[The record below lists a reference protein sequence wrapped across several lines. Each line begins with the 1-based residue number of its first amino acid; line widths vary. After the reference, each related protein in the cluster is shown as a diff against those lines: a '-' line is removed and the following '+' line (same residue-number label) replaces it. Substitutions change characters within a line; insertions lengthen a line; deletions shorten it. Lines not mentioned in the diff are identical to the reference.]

1 MMKKVMRS
9 LALLVALV
17 TLTVVVSACGS
28 KPLSSRNVLKVD
40 QQAKTITWGVKAD
53 TRLFGLLDT
62 KDGKIKGFEID
73 LAKALTKQMLG
84 PKGKAKFIQV
94 TSSTR
99 MPMLKNGNIDAI
111 IATMT
116 NTPERRKQVAFS
128 NTYFYAGQ
136 SLLVKKGSSI
146 KNVKDLNQQKGT
158 VLGVVGSDS
167 VENVAKVAP
176 NAKVLQL
183 TDYAQAMTALKSG
196 QGQALTTDNGILY
209 GMSVQNPQ
217 YVVTGGTFVSEPYG
231 IAVDKSQTPFRH
243 SLNQAIAQVRA
254 NGQYQKI
261 LHKWFH
267 NVKGFDYEEAAKE

>member
-1 MMKKVMRS
+1 MKKIMRS
-9 LALLVALV
+9 LGLMLALL
-17 TLTVVVSACGS
+17 TLTVVISACGS
-28 KPLSSRNVLKVD
+28 KPLSQRNVLKTD
-40 QQAKTITWGVKAD
+40 QQSKTITWGVKAD

-62 KDGKIKGFEID
+62 KDGQIKGFEID
-73 LAKALTKQMLG
+73 LAKAITKQMLG
-84 PKGKAKFIQV
+84 KDAKAKFIQV

-146 KNVKDLNQQKGT
+146 KNVKDLNRQKGT

-209 GMSVQNPQ
+209 GMSVQNPD

-231 IAVDKSQTPFRH
+231 IAVDKAQTPFRQAVNQ
-243 SLNQAIAQVRA
+243 SLKELRA

-267 NVKGFDYEEAAKE
+267 NVKGFYYEEAARE

>member
-1 MMKKVMRS
+1 MKKLMRR
-9 LALLVALV
+9 LGLIVALV
-17 TLTVVVSACGS
+17 ALTVVVSSCGS

-40 QQAKTITWGVKAD
+40 QQSKTITWGVKAD

-73 LAKALTKQMLG
+73 LAKAITKQMLG

-116 NTPERRKQVAFS
+116 NTPERRKQVAFTD
-128 NTYFYAGQ
+128 TYFYAGQ

-209 GMSVQNPQ
+209 GMSVQNPD

-231 IAVDKSQTPFRH
+231 IAVDKPQTPFRQGI
-243 SLNQAIAQVRA
+243 NQAIAELRA

-267 NVKGFDYEEAAKE
+267 NVKGFDYKEAAKE

>member
-1 MMKKVMRS
+1 MKR
-9 LALLVALV
+9 LIRNLGLLLALV
-17 TLTVVVSACGS
+17 TVSLMVTACGNQS
-28 KPLSSRNVLKVD
+28 LAKKNVLKTD
-40 QQAKTITWGVKAD
+40 QQEKTITWGVKAD

-62 KDGKIKGFEID
+62 KDNKIKGFEID
-73 LAKALTKQMLG
+73 LATALTKQMLG
-84 PKGKAKFIQV
+84 KDAKAKFIQV

-111 IATMT
+111 MATMT
-116 NTPERRKQVAFS
+116 PTTERRKQVAFS
-128 NTYFYAGQ
+128 NQYFMAGQ

-146 KNVKDLNQQKGT
+146 KNVHDLNKQKAT

-176 NAKVLQL
+176 QAKVLQL

-209 GMSVQNPQ
+209 GMSLQNPG
-217 YVVTGGTFVSEPYG
+217 YEVTRGSFISEPYG
-231 IAVDKSQTPFRH
+231 IAMNKNQKDFR
-243 SLNQAIAQVRA
+243 LAVNKALKQVRA
-254 NGQYQKI
+254 SGEYNRI

-267 NVKGFDYEEAAKE
+267 NVKGFDYKEAAKE

>member
-1 MMKKVMRS
+1 MKKIMRS
-9 LALLVALV
+9 LGLMLALL
-17 TLTVVVSACGS
+17 TLTVVISACGS
-28 KPLSSRNVLKVD
+28 KPLSQRNVLKTD
-40 QQAKTITWGVKAD
+40 QQSKTITWGVKAD

-62 KDGKIKGFEID
+62 KDGQIKGFEID
-73 LAKALTKQMLG
+73 LAKAITKQMLG
-84 PKGKAKFIQV
+84 KDAKAKFIQV

-146 KNVKDLNQQKGT
+146 KNVKDLNRQKGT

-209 GMSVQNPQ
+209 GMSVQNPD

-231 IAVDKSQTPFRH
+231 IAVDKAQTPFRQAVNQ
-243 SLNQAIAQVRA
+243 SLKELRD

-267 NVKGFDYEEAAKE
+267 NVKGFDYEEAARE

>member
-1 MMKKVMRS
+1 
-9 LALLVALV
+9 
-17 TLTVVVSACGS
+17 
-28 KPLSSRNVLKVD
+28 
-40 QQAKTITWGVKAD
+40 
-53 TRLFGLLDT
+53 
-62 KDGKIKGFEID
+62 
-73 LAKALTKQMLG
+73 
-84 PKGKAKFIQV
+84 
-94 TSSTR
+94 
-99 MPMLKNGNIDAI
+99 MLKNGNIDAI

-146 KNVKDLNQQKGT
+146 KNVKDLNRQKGT

-209 GMSVQNPQ
+209 GMSVQNPD

-231 IAVDKSQTPFRH
+231 IAVDKAQTPFRQAVNQ
-243 SLNQAIAQVRA
+243 SLKELRA

-267 NVKGFDYEEAAKE
+267 NVKGFDYEEAARE

>member
-1 MMKKVMRS
+1 MKKIMRS
-9 LALLVALV
+9 LGLMLALL
-17 TLTVVVSACGS
+17 TLTVVISACGS
-28 KPLSSRNVLKVD
+28 KALSQRNVLKTD
-40 QQAKTITWGVKAD
+40 QQSKTITWGVKAD

-62 KDGKIKGFEID
+62 KDGQIKGFEID
-73 LAKALTKQMLG
+73 LAKAITKQMLG
-84 PKGKAKFIQV
+84 KDAKAKFIQV

-146 KNVKDLNQQKGT
+146 KNVKDLNRQKGT

-209 GMSVQNPQ
+209 GMSVQNPD

-231 IAVDKSQTPFRH
+231 IAVDKAQTPFRQAVNQ
-243 SLNQAIAQVRA
+243 SLKELRA
-254 NGQYQKI
+254 NGHYQKI

-267 NVKGFDYEEAAKE
+267 NVKGFDYEEAARE

>member
-1 MMKKVMRS
+1 MKKLIRS
-9 LALLVALV
+9 LSLLLSLVAL
-17 TLTVVVSACGS
+17 TVIVSACGN
-28 KPLSSRNVLKVD
+28 KLSSRNVYKTD
-40 QQAKTITWGVKAD
+40 QQSKTITWGVKAD

-62 KDGKIKGFEID
+62 KDGKIKGFEVD
-73 LAKALTKQMLG
+73 LATALTKQMFG
-84 PKGKAKFIQV
+84 KDAKAKFIQV

-116 NTPERRKQVAFS
+116 NTPERRKQVTFS
-128 NTYFYAGQ
+128 NTYFFAGQ

-146 KNVKDLNQQKGT
+146 KNVKDLNKQKGT

-176 NAKVLQL
+176 DAKVLQL

-209 GMSVQNPQ
+209 GMSVQNPG
-217 YVVTGGTFVSEPYG
+217 YEVTGGTFVSEPYG
-231 IAVDKSQTPFRH
+231 IAMDKNQTPFRNATNTA
-243 SLNQAIAQVRA
+243 LAELRA
-254 NGQYQKI
+254 NGTYNKL

-267 NVKGFDYEEAAKE
+267 NVKGFDYKEAAKE

>member
-1 MMKKVMRS
+1 MKR
-9 LALLVALV
+9 LIRNLGLLLTLV
-17 TLTVVVSACGS
+17 TLTIVVSACGS
-28 KPLSSRNVLKVD
+28 KPLSQRNVLKTD
-40 QQAKTITWGVKAD
+40 QQTKTITWGVKAD

-62 KDGKIKGFEID
+62 KDGKIKGFEVD

-84 PKGKAKFIQV
+84 SKGKAKFIQV

-128 NTYFYAGQ
+128 NTYFFAGQ

-146 KNVKDLNQQKGT
+146 KNVKDLNKQKGT

-209 GMSVQNPQ
+209 GMSVQNPG
-217 YVVTGGTFVSEPYG
+217 YEVTGGTFVSEPYG
-231 IAVDKSQTPFRH
+231 IAMDK
-243 SLNQAIAQVRA
+243 NQIPLKNATDKALKELRA
-254 NGQYQKI
+254 NGTYNRL

-267 NVKGFDYEEAAKE
+267 NVTGFDYEEAAKE

>member
-1 MMKKVMRS
+1 MKKWIRS
-9 LALLVALV
+9 LSLLLSLVALTAV
-17 TLTVVVSACGS
+17 ISGCGS
-28 KPLSSRNVLKVD
+28 TALSSRNVWKTD
-40 QQAKTITWGVKAD
+40 QKSKTITWGVKAD

-62 KDGKIKGFEID
+62 KDGKIKGFEVD

-84 PKGKAKFIQV
+84 KNAKAKFIQV

-99 MPMLKNGNIDAI
+99 MPMLKNGNINAI

-116 NTPERRKQVAFS
+116 NTAERRKQVDFS

-136 SLLVKKGSSI
+136 SLLVKQGSSI
-146 KNVKDLNQQKGT
+146 KNVKDLNKQKGT

-167 VENVAKVAP
+167 VENVQKVAP
-176 NAKVLQL
+176 NATVLQL

-209 GMSVQNPQ
+209 GMSVQNPG

-231 IAVDKSQTPFRH
+231 IAMDKNQQQFETAV
-243 SLNQAIAQVRA
+243 NQALKEVRA
-254 NGQYQKI
+254 NGEYNKL

>member
-1 MMKKVMRS
+1 MKKLIRR
-9 LALLVALV
+9 LGLLLALV
-17 TLTVVVSACGS
+17 TLTVVVSSCGS
-28 KPLSSRNVLKVD
+28 QSLASRNVLKVD
-40 QQAKTITWGVKAD
+40 QQSKTITWGVKAD

-62 KDGKIKGFEID
+62 KDGKIKGFEVD
-73 LAKALTKQMLG
+73 LARALTKQMLG
-84 PKGKAKFIQV
+84 SKGKAKFIQV

-146 KNVKDLNQQKGT
+146 KNVKDLNRQKGT

-209 GMSVQNPQ
+209 GMSVQNPG
-217 YVVTGGTFVSEPYG
+217 YEVTGGTFVSEPYG
-231 IAVDKSQTPFRH
+231 IAIDKNQEPFKASVNKALMQLRE
-243 SLNQAIAQVRA
+243 
-254 NGQYQKI
+254 NGEYDKI

-267 NVKGFDYEEAAKE
+267 NVKGFDYKEAAKE

>member
-1 MMKKVMRS
+1 MKKFIRI
-9 LALLVALV
+9 LGLVLTLV
-17 TLTVVVSACGS
+17 TLTVVVSACGH
-28 KPLSSRNVLKVD
+28 KPLSQRNVLQTD
-40 QQAKTITWGVKAD
+40 RQNKTITWGVKAD

-62 KDGKIKGFEID
+62 KDNKIKGFEVD
-73 LAKALTKQMLG
+73 LATALTKQMLG
-84 PKGKAKFIQV
+84 KDAKAKFIQV

-116 NTPERRKQVAFS
+116 NTPERRKQVDFS
-128 NTYFYAGQ
+128 NTYFFAGQ

-146 KNVKDLNQQKGT
+146 KNVKDLNKQKGT

-167 VENVAKVAP
+167 VQNVAKVAP
-176 NAKVLQL
+176 DAKVLQL

-209 GMSVQNPQ
+209 GMSVQNPG
-217 YVVTGGTFVSEPYG
+217 YEVTGGTFVSEPYG
-231 IAVDKSQTPFRH
+231 IAIDK
-243 SLNQAIAQVRA
+243 NQAQFKTSVNQALTTLRK
-254 NGQYQKI
+254 NGEYDKI

-267 NVKGFDYEEAAKE
+267 NVKGFDYKEAAKE

>member
-1 MMKKVMRS
+1 MKKLIRS
-9 LALLVALV
+9 LGLLLSLVA
-17 TLTVVVSACGS
+17 LTVVVSACGS
-28 KPLSSRNVLKVD
+28 KPLSARNVYKTD
-40 QQAKTITWGVKAD
+40 QQTKTITWGVKAD

-62 KDGKIKGFEID
+62 KDGKIKGFEVD
-73 LAKALTKQMLG
+73 LATALTKQMLG
-84 PKGKAKFIQV
+84 KDAKAKFIQV

-116 NTPERRKQVAFS
+116 NTPERRKQVTFS
-128 NTYFYAGQ
+128 NTYFFAGQ

-146 KNVKDLNQQKGT
+146 KNVKDLNKQKGT

-209 GMSVQNPQ
+209 GMSVQNPG
-217 YVVTGGTFVSEPYG
+217 YEVTGGTFVSEPYG
-231 IAVDKSQTPFRH
+231 IAMDKGQTLFRNAT
-243 SLNQAIAQVRA
+243 NQALTELRA
-254 NGQYQKI
+254 NGTYNKL

-267 NVKGFDYEEAAKE
+267 NVKGFDYKEAAKE

>member
-1 MMKKVMRS
+1 MKRFMRS
-9 LALLVALV
+9 LGLMVALL

-28 KPLSSRNVLKVD
+28 KPLSQRNVLKTD
-40 QQAKTITWGVKAD
+40 RQAKTITWGVKAD

-73 LAKALTKQMLG
+73 LARALTKQMLG
-84 PKGKAKFIQV
+84 KDAKAKFIQV

-128 NTYFYAGQ
+128 NTYFLAGQ

-146 KNVKDLNQQKGT
+146 KNVKDLNREKGT

-176 NAKVLQL
+176 DAKVLQL

-209 GMSVQNPQ
+209 GMSVQNPE
-217 YVVTGGTFVSEPYG
+217 YVVTGGSFVSEPYG
-231 IAVDKSQTPFRH
+231 IAVDKSQAPFRQAVNQ
-243 SLNQAIAQVRA
+243 SLAELRA

-267 NVKGFDYEEAAKE
+267 NVQGFDYEEAAKE

>member
-1 MMKKVMRS
+1 MKR
-9 LALLVALV
+9 LIRNLGLLLTLV
-17 TLTVVVSACGS
+17 TLTIVVSACGS
-28 KPLSSRNVLKVD
+28 KPLSQRNVLKTD
-40 QQAKTITWGVKAD
+40 QQTKTITWGVKAD

-62 KDGKIKGFEID
+62 KDGKIKGFEVD

-84 PKGKAKFIQV
+84 SKGKAKFIQV

-128 NTYFYAGQ
+128 NTYFFAGQ

-146 KNVKDLNQQKGT
+146 KNVKDLNKQKGT

-209 GMSVQNPQ
+209 GMSVQNPG
-217 YVVTGGTFVSEPYG
+217 YEVTGGTFVSEPYG
-231 IAVDKSQTPFRH
+231 IAMDKNQTPFKAATNKA
-243 SLNQAIAQVRA
+243 LKELRA
-254 NGQYQKI
+254 NGTYNRL

-267 NVKGFDYEEAAKE
+267 NVTGFDYEEAAKE

>member
-1 MMKKVMRS
+1 MKKIMRS
-9 LALLVALV
+9 LGLMLALL

-28 KPLSSRNVLKVD
+28 KPLSQRNVLKTD

-62 KDGKIKGFEID
+62 KDGQIKGFEID
-73 LAKALTKQMLG
+73 LAKAITKQMLG
-84 PKGKAKFIQV
+84 KDAKAKFIQV

-146 KNVKDLNQQKGT
+146 KNVKDLNRQKGT

-209 GMSVQNPQ
+209 GMSVQNPD

-231 IAVDKSQTPFRH
+231 IAVDKAQTPFRQAVNQ
-243 SLNQAIAQVRA
+243 SLKELRA

-261 LHKWFH
+261 LHKLFH
-267 NVKGFDYEEAAKE
+267 NVKGFDYEEAARE

>member
-1 MMKKVMRS
+1 MKR
-9 LALLVALV
+9 LIRRLGLLIALTALTV
-17 TLTVVVSACGS
+17 TLTACGS
-28 KPLSSRNVLKVD
+28 KPLSSRNVWHTD
-40 QQAKTITWGVKAD
+40 QQSKTITWGVKAD

-62 KDGKIKGFEID
+62 KDGKIKGFEVD
-73 LAKALTKQMLG
+73 LASALTKQMLG
-84 PKGKAKFIQV
+84 KKAKAKFIQV

-111 IATMT
+111 MATMT
-116 NTPERRKQVAFS
+116 NTPERRKQVDFS
-128 NTYFYAGQ
+128 NTYFFAGQ
-136 SLLVKKGSSI
+136 SILVKKGSAI
-146 KNVKDLNQQKGT
+146 KNVKDLNREKGT

-209 GMSVQNPQ
+209 GMSVQNPG

-231 IAVDKSQTPFRH
+231 IAVDK
-243 SLNQAIAQVRA
+243 NQQDFVKATNKALKELRA
-254 NGQYQKI
+254 NGEYNRL

>member
-1 MMKKVMRS
+1 MKRLIRNLSLLLTLVAVSVMVTACGNQS
-9 LALLVALV
+9 LAN
-17 TLTVVVSACGS
+17 
-28 KPLSSRNVLKVD
+28 KNVLKTD
-40 QQAKTITWGVKAD
+40 QQEKTITWGVKAD

-62 KDGKIKGFEID
+62 KDNQIKGFEID

-84 PKGKAKFIQV
+84 KDGKAKFIQV

-111 IATMT
+111 MATMT
-116 NTPERRKQVAFS
+116 PTTERRKQVDFS
-128 NTYFYAGQ
+128 NQYFLAGQ

-146 KNVKDLNQQKGT
+146 KNVQDLNKQKAT

-209 GMSVQNPQ
+209 GMSLQNPG
-217 YVVTGGTFVSEPYG
+217 YEVTRGSFISEPYG
-231 IAVDKSQTPFRH
+231 IAINKNQKDFR
-243 SLNQAIAQVRA
+243 LAVNKALKQVRA
-254 NGQYQKI
+254 SGEYNQI

-267 NVKGFDYEEAAKE
+267 NVKGFDYKEAAKE

>member
-1 MMKKVMRS
+1 MKKIMRS
-9 LALLVALV
+9 LGLMLALL

-28 KPLSSRNVLKVD
+28 KPLSQRNVLKTD

-62 KDGKIKGFEID
+62 KDGQIKGFEID
-73 LAKALTKQMLG
+73 LAKAITKQMLG
-84 PKGKAKFIQV
+84 KDAKAKFIQV

-146 KNVKDLNQQKGT
+146 KNVKDLNRQKGT

-209 GMSVQNPQ
+209 GMSVQNPD

-231 IAVDKSQTPFRH
+231 IAVDKAQTPFRQAVNQ
-243 SLNQAIAQVRA
+243 SLKELRD

-267 NVKGFDYEEAAKE
+267 NVKGFDYEEAARE

>member
-1 MMKKVMRS
+1 MKR
-9 LALLVALV
+9 LIRNLGLLLTLV
-17 TLTVVVSACGS
+17 TLTIVVSACGS
-28 KPLSSRNVLKVD
+28 KPLSQRNVLKTD
-40 QQAKTITWGVKAD
+40 QQTKTITWGVKAD

-62 KDGKIKGFEID
+62 KDGKIKGFEVD

-84 PKGKAKFIQV
+84 SKGKAKFIQV

-128 NTYFYAGQ
+128 NTYFFAGQ

-146 KNVKDLNQQKGT
+146 KNVKDLNKQKGT

-209 GMSVQNPQ
+209 GMSVQNPG
-217 YVVTGGTFVSEPYG
+217 YEVTGGTFVSEPYG
-231 IAVDKSQTPFRH
+231 IAMDK
-243 SLNQAIAQVRA
+243 NQIPLKNATDKALKELRA
-254 NGQYQKI
+254 NGTYNRL

-267 NVKGFDYEEAAKE
+267 NVSGFDYEEAAKE

>member
-1 MMKKVMRS
+1 MKKIMRS
-9 LALLVALV
+9 LGLMLALL
-17 TLTVVVSACGS
+17 TLTVVISACGS
-28 KPLSSRNVLKVD
+28 KPLSQRNVLKTD
-40 QQAKTITWGVKAD
+40 QQSKTITWGVKAD

-62 KDGKIKGFEID
+62 KDGQIKGFEID
-73 LAKALTKQMLG
+73 LAKAITKQMLG
-84 PKGKAKFIQV
+84 KDAKAKFIQV

-146 KNVKDLNQQKGT
+146 KNVKDLNRQKGT

-209 GMSVQNPQ
+209 GMSVQNPD

-231 IAVDKSQTPFRH
+231 IAVDKAQTPFRQAVNQ
-243 SLNQAIAQVRA
+243 SLKELRA

-267 NVKGFDYEEAAKE
+267 NVKGFDYEEAARE

>member
-1 MMKKVMRS
+1 MKKIMRS
-9 LALLVALV
+9 LGLMLALL

-28 KPLSSRNVLKVD
+28 KPLSQRNVLKTD

-62 KDGKIKGFEID
+62 KDGQIKGFEID
-73 LAKALTKQMLG
+73 LAKAITKQMLG
-84 PKGKAKFIQV
+84 KDAKAKFIQV

-146 KNVKDLNQQKGT
+146 KNVKDLNRQKGT

-209 GMSVQNPQ
+209 GMSVQNPD

-231 IAVDKSQTPFRH
+231 IAVDKAQTPFRQAVNQ
-243 SLNQAIAQVRA
+243 SLKELRA

-267 NVKGFDYEEAAKE
+267 NVKGFDYEEAARE

>member
-1 MMKKVMRS
+1 MKKIMRS
-9 LALLVALV
+9 LGLMLALL

-28 KPLSSRNVLKVD
+28 KPLSQRNVLKTD

-62 KDGKIKGFEID
+62 KDGQIKGFEID
-73 LAKALTKQMLG
+73 LAKAITKQMLG
-84 PKGKAKFIQV
+84 KDAKAKFIQV

-146 KNVKDLNQQKGT
+146 KNVKDLNRQKGT

-176 NAKVLQL
+176 KAKVLQL

-209 GMSVQNPQ
+209 GMSVQNPD

-231 IAVDKSQTPFRH
+231 IAVDKAQTPFRQAVNQ
-243 SLNQAIAQVRA
+243 SLKELRA

-267 NVKGFDYEEAAKE
+267 NVKGFDYEEAARE

>member
-1 MMKKVMRS
+1 MKKIMRS
-9 LALLVALV
+9 LGLMLALL

-28 KPLSSRNVLKVD
+28 KPLSQRNVLKTD
-40 QQAKTITWGVKAD
+40 QQSKTITWGVKAD

-62 KDGKIKGFEID
+62 KDGQIKGFEID
-73 LAKALTKQMLG
+73 LAKAITKQMLG
-84 PKGKAKFIQV
+84 KDAKAKFIQV

-146 KNVKDLNQQKGT
+146 KNVKDLNRQKGT

-209 GMSVQNPQ
+209 GMSVQNPD

-231 IAVDKSQTPFRH
+231 IAVDKAQTPFRQAVNQ
-243 SLNQAIAQVRA
+243 SLKELRA

-267 NVKGFDYEEAAKE
+267 NVKGFDYEEAARE